1 MSPADPAPFPGAAP
15 ILQFPA
21 NYPPP
26 PYAPPNPMVRVRH
39 EFPLAVLELGR
50 LLSYGMIA
58 VGGEWGTLSEIGLA
72 GKLGRPVVGLAGWDV
87 RGVEQARDPA
97 DAVALLLDRLGG
109 GPPGSGQPARS
120 NAG

>member
-1 MSPADPAPFPGAAP
+1 MSPADPAPLAGAAP

-26 PYAPPNPMVRVRH
+26 PYAPPNPLVRVRH

-58 VGGEWGTLSEIGLA
+58 VGAAALTAALVWAARTALA
-72 GKLGRPVVGLAGWDV
+72 VG
-87 RGVEQARDPA
+87 
-97 DAVALLLDRLGG
+97 
-109 GPPGSGQPARS
+109 
-120 NAG
+120 